1 MSRSGSNVA
10 HLSPASAYVGA
21 PVKFAPALAFDW
33 LFSDPF
39 SEESDFTPPGHVVP
53 KVEDERPIFV
63 DELSDRS
70 LTKSR
75 LRDDALKFGAG
86 LQELHGLDPDNTIA
100 LPPTST
106 CERPHVAPVVLVQ
119 LPNCLPFA
127 TIVLGALAAGLT
139 ATLASPALTSK
150 EVAWILQNSRP
161 SAVFTA
167 SSCLASMREA
177 VAAQEDRRYFGSV
190 PVYVVDVA
198 NDAYPTVSQTT
209 AYEQSWSR
217 VFASTSDGLKRP
229 SSSSQVD
236 ARSRAAVILWSSGTS
251 GRSKGVLLSHH
262 ALNFSVASLWHDADF
277 YRGGRQRWLGFVPFF
292 HVYGLLNIFLLA
304 VPAGAAVYGMPA
316 FRPEA
321 MLAAVRR
328 RNITYL
334 HMAPPVA
341 VFLAKSP
348 SVEPFARR
356 DGRGANAFSSV
367 VGAVTGGA
375 PLGYDV
381 VAQVFARLGV
391 RVRLGYGLTETCNV
405 SLQPGLTEEQM
416 KAQGND
422 TGLPHW
428 GVELAVASPR
438 QASTPEMEPA
448 EVGEEGEILVRSPGL
463 MMSYLPAT
471 GLMAA
476 ASAPARDIS
485 ATTEVLTPDGWFRT
499 GDVGKITASGSL
511 VITDRI
517 KEMIKVRG
525 FQVPPAE
532 LEAVLCGSAEV
543 ADAGVVA
550 VHDAG
555 EATEWP
561 RAFVVPAAATVAE
574 DAGSRRGLELLAGR
588 LRDLVEAQTS
598 KYKWLRGGIV
608 FVEQV
613 PKSPSGKIL
622 RRLMRDGGVR
632 GVEVQVYKTGP
643 RFSKL

>member
-1 MSRSGSNVA
+1 M
-10 HLSPASAYVGA
+10 
-21 PVKFAPALAFDW
+21 
-33 LFSDPF
+33 
-39 SEESDFTPPGHVVP
+39 
-53 KVEDERPIFV
+53 
-63 DELSDRS
+63 
-70 LTKSR
+70 
-75 LRDDALKFGAG
+75 KFGAG
-86 LQELHGLDPDNTIA
+86 LQQLHGLDPDKTIT
-100 LPPTST
+100 LPSTST

-127 TIVLGALAAGLT
+127 TIVLGTLAAGLT

-150 EVAWILQNSRP
+150 EVAWILRNARP
-161 SAVFTA
+161 SAIFTA
-167 SSCLASMREA
+167 SSCLAAMREA
-177 VAAQEDRRYFGSV
+177 VAAQEDRQYFESV

-198 NDAYPTVSQTT
+198 NDDYPTVSQTT

-229 SSSSQVD
+229 SQVD

-262 ALNFSVASLWHDADF
+262 ALSFSVASLWHDADF
-277 YRGGRQRWLGFVPFF
+277 CRGGRQRWLGFVPFF

-304 VPAGAAVYGMPA
+304 VPAGAAVHCMPA

-321 MLAAVRR
+321 MLEAVRR
-328 RNITYL
+328 RRITYL

-356 DGRGANAFSSV
+356 DGRGRNAFSSV

-405 SLQPGLTEEQM
+405 SVQPGLTEGEM
-416 KAQGND
+416 RAQGND

-428 GVELAVASPR
+428 GVELAVASSR
-438 QASTPEMEPA
+438 QTSTPGMEPA

-476 ASAPARDIS
+476 AAAAAASASARDMS

-499 GDVGKITASGSL
+499 GDVGKITAAGSL

-543 ADAGVVA
+543 ADAGVVG
-550 VHDAG
+550 VHDPD

-561 RAFVVPAAATVAE
+561 RAFVVPAAPAAVVAE
-574 DAGSRRGLELLAGR
+574 DAGSRRELELLAGR

-622 RRLMRDGGVR
+622 RRVMRDGGVR